1 MKRRSYIIVALA
13 VIVIGVALVAFINR
27 NKIVSNLNLPGTAK
41 AQATPEVSI
50 TNGGF
55 LPQTIK
61 VKKGT
66 QVRWTNTD
74 SAAHQVASDP
84 YPTHTNLPGFESL
97 AMLKAETYTFTFSQA
112 GTFTYQDNLNPFK
125 FKGTVIVE

>member
-1 MKRRSYIIVALA
+1 MNRRYYILGAILLAVLVVGGAVALHNPQIA
-13 VIVIGVALVAFINR
+13 D
-27 NKIVSNLNLPGTAK
+27 KLNLPGTKK
-41 AQATPEVSI
+41 AQATPVVSI

-61 VKKGT
+61 VQKGT
-66 QVRWTNTD
+66 QIRWVNTD
-74 SAAHQVASDP
+74 MDAHQVASDP